1 MHLDHWVLLLANK
14 VFDLFILRLT
24 VLEKVIG
31 FYRHSK
37 EKTVTTI
44 DERCQCSSEVSIYG
58 KSLSVIR

>member
-1 MHLDHWVLLLANK
+1 MHLDHWDWLANRM
-14 VFDLFILRLT
+14 FGLFTLRRT

-44 DERCQCSSEVSIYG
+44 DERCPML
-58 KSLSVIR
+58 K